1 MTSNISSKY
10 LDSNGP
16 LSPSKRYQT
25 DARYFHLGSEKQ
37 QNIMQGKSKQ
47 GEIITFVFFDSY

>member
-1 MTSNISSKY
+1 MDHYHLQSVTK
-10 LDSNGP
+10 
-16 LSPSKRYQT
+16 T

-47 GEIITFVFFDSY
+47 GEIITFVFFDSYWR